1 VRRFVSS
8 RCNTDPE
15 HTGREPV
22 RKTVVGY
29 EGITLLRRAL
39 HECGAARHL
48 AALGRIVLGR
58 CDGAYLRPVSLRKR
72 VRPFGAIKAFTILT
86 NDAALWYYNRRLA
99 GTSDALISVLMG
111 MALTK
116 DEKQRETAGVS
127 LLFRPSVARKPRIS
141 AENERPLAV
150 NFVEEQ
156 RKTARS
162 AHFAR
167 IAFE

>member
-1 VRRFVSS
+1 MTVRTFNQFH
-8 RCNTDPE
+8 CADE
-15 HTGREPV
+15 FG
-22 RKTVVGY
+22 
-29 EGITLLRRAL
+29 L
-39 HECGAARHL
+39 
-48 AALGRIVLGR
+48 
-58 CDGAYLRPVSLRKR
+58 
-72 VRPFGAIKAFTILT
+72 FGAGKAVTILT
-86 NDAALWYYNRRLA
+86 TDAALWYYNRRLA

-127 LLFRPSVARKPRIS
+127 LLFRTSVARKPRIS
-141 AENERPLAV
+141 GENERPLAV

-167 IAFE
+167 IAFK